1 MDDGGGSRAGKNIG
15 HTPNT
20 FFNIL
25 VALLRQSLVDL
36 KWHVGC
42 VWDSLCD
49 NLLNSMWDSM
59 WDSMCD
65 NLLNSMWDSVWDS
78 LWDNLSNS
86 MWDSMW
92 DGVR

>member
-1 MDDGGGSRAGKNIG
+1 MSGGLRLITKDNTFSLCIQFKGILHRIQWRRRVDDGGGSRAGKNIG

-49 NLLNSMWDSM
+49 NLLNSMWDSI
-59 WDSMCD
+59 
-65 NLLNSMWDSVWDS
+65 
-78 LWDNLSNS
+78 
-86 MWDSMW
+86 W